1 MRENILQST
10 SPSHVISICSSE
22 NKVAGRVNELRG
34 IRPVNLRKVPDGGG
48 GIGQRIMGLLVFY
61 LSLTDEA
68 MPVIIGESKRS
79 IDMKALTSP
88 PAWCCKRSV
97 N

>member
-1 MRENILQST
+1 M
-10 SPSHVISICSSE
+10 
-22 NKVAGRVNELRG
+22 
-34 IRPVNLRKVPDGGG
+34 D
-48 GIGQRIMGLLVFY
+48 LLVFY

-88 PAWCCKRSV
+88 PAWGYKRFL